1 MKIQVTKSHNIIYKR
16 QKNGNLSDKSSQHSV
31 KRHKNVN
38 LGDKKSQHSAKKTEK
53 WKFM

>member
-16 QKNGNLSDKSSQHSV
+16 QENGNLSGKSLQHSV
-31 KRHKNVN
+31 KTHKNVN
-38 LGDKKSQHSAKKTEK
+38 LGDKKSQQSAKKREK